1 MRLLFPVYILLC
13 ITSSAAIASS
23 SIDERLKE
31 EETLKEL
38 SFSIIPHK
46 PNYLLPFSYNEKI
59 KDYSVYED
67 VYAEG
72 EQKSVETKFQ
82 ISFKI
87 PVFAIDDIP
96 LFNTP
101 IAFYFGYTHTSF
113 WQAYSTNNSSPF
125 RESNYE
131 PEFFAVWQSDIKLI
145 DGWSFK
151 VATASFTHQSNGQT
165 GELSRSWNR
174 IEGNFIFEN
183 NNLAI
188 TATPWYRIP
197 ESSSDDDNADLLDYF
212 GHGKLAAIYTL
223 GDNTFTLT
231 SRNNLE
237 SNFSKGSINV
247 DWSFPMGS
255 HVRGYLQL
263 FSGYG
268 NSLIEYDEYTNTI
281 GLGISLT
288 DWL

>member
-1 MRLLFPVYILLC
+1 MRLFFPVYILLAV
-13 ITSSAAIASS
+13 TSSAAMASS
-23 SIDERLKE
+23 SIDQRLKE
-31 EETLKEL
+31 EEKLKEL

-46 PNYLLPFSYNEKI
+46 PNYLLPFTYNEMI
-59 KDYSVYED
+59 KDYD
-67 VYAEG
+67 VYQGAYSEG
-72 EQKSVETKFQ
+72 EQRSIEMKFQ
-82 ISFKI
+82 VSFKI
-87 PVFAIDDIP
+87 PLFAIDRVP
-96 LFNTP
+96 LFNDP
-101 IAFYFGYTHTSF
+101 IAFYFGYTQTSF
-113 WQAYSTNNSSPF
+113 WQAYSTDNSSPF

-131 PEFFAVWQSDIKLI
+131 PEFFAVWQSDKKLS
-145 DGWSFK
+145 DNWDFK
-151 VATASFTHQSNGQT
+151 FATASFTHQSNGQT
-165 GELSRSWNR
+165 GDLSRSWNR

-197 ESSSDDDNADLLDYF
+197 ESSNEDDNADLLDYY

-223 GDNTFTLT
+223 GNNTFTLT

-237 SNFSKGSINV
+237 SDFSKGSV
-247 DWSFPMGS
+247 SLDWSFPVGS
-255 HVRGYLQL
+255 HVRGYVQV

-268 NSLIEYDEYTNTI
+268 NSLIEYNEYTNTI